1 MSSISVKAAFFDVDG
16 TLTNAHVWHGV
27 MDYFTVHKLRR
38 WTHRVYLAY
47 HYPLYIL
54 LRLGIISDGTFR
66 KPWPAHLGWYVRG
79 YTIGQ
84 SENVWNWIADT
95 KVKNHWR
102 QDTCQI
108 LSQHKS
114 DGYLT
119 VLVSGTPV
127 PLLNRLA
134 KDIGAD
140 QVVGTELE
148 VKEGRYTGRSSGPAC
163 IADDKVTLIQNY
175 MKRSEVEIDY
185 SASYAYADSISDH
198 YMLEMVAHPVATY
211 PDEGLRQIA
220 IEKEWQIFPPD

>member
-1 MSSISVKAAFFDVDG
+1 MCNISTKAAFFDVDG

-27 MDYFTVHKLRR
+27 MDYFAVHKLRR
-38 WTHRVYLAY
+38 WTHWTYMTY

-79 YTIGQ
+79 YTIEQ

-95 KVKNHWR
+95 KVKNSWR

-108 LSQHKS
+108 LDQHKN

-127 PLLNRLA
+127 PLLKRLA
-134 KDIGAD
+134 NDIGAD
-140 QVVGTELE
+140 HVVGTNLE
-148 VKEGRYTGRSSGPAC
+148 VKDGIYTGRSIGPAC
-163 IADDKVTLIQNY
+163 IANDKVTLSQAYLEREGI
-175 MKRSEVEIDY
+175 EIDY
-185 SASYAYADSISDH
+185 STSYAYADSVSDR

-211 PDEGLRQIA
+211 PDEGLRKIA
-220 IEKEWQIFPPD
+220 IEKNWQIFPSD

>member
-1 MSSISVKAAFFDVDG
+1 MDG
-16 TLTNAHVWHGV
+16 TLTDAHVWHGV
-27 MDYFTVHKLRR
+27 MEYFAVHNLRR
-38 WTHRVYLAY
+38 WTHRAYMAY

-79 YTIGQ
+79 YTIEQ
-84 SENVWNWIADT
+84 AEHVWNWVADT
-95 KVKNHWR
+95 KVKNYWR

-108 LSQHKS
+108 LNQHRE

-127 PLLNRLA
+127 PLLERLA
-134 KDIGAD
+134 GDIKAD
-140 QVVGTELE
+140 HVVGTGLE
-148 VKEGRYTGRSSGPAC
+148 VEDGRYTGRSSGPAC
-163 IADDKVTLIQNY
+163 IADDKVTLIQTY
-175 MKRSEVEIDY
+175 MERTGIEIDY
-185 SASYAYADSISDH
+185 SVSYAYADSKSDR

-220 IEKEWQIFPPD
+220 MKNNWQIFPSD